1 MELLVLQG
9 AQLRFGAANFR
20 VPSERGSPPGIFKC
34 ARPRSTGTPRNRG
47 RAREGKEHFEGG
59 FHFFQ
64 KFSKGRTS
72 VPNARDLEQQCRR
85 TRTSSREKWCG
96 GGGGDDPICLPR
108 KKLGGKALSQGSG
121 TAGEKSEISPRE
133 LAMDCVPPPPHSPM
147 LNTTTP
153 AYPRSKGDAGEL
165 EGTTP
170 SAFPENIGGKGVEAR
185 ERHGG
190 GGAGEKERDSGESI
204 RNLQV

>member
-1 MELLVLQG
+1 MRRDGTPPASSPQQQVDEKVGGGGCREQIGCQRRGGSTLELLFLQGNFG

-72 VPNARDLEQQCRR
+72 VPDTRDLEPHCRR
-85 TRTSSREKWCG
+85 PCPPLREKWCG

-108 KKLGGKALSQGSG
+108 KKLGGKALRRGSG
-121 TAGEKSEISPRE
+121 TAGEAQGRKKGTQGRVSEIFK
-133 LAMDCVPPPPHSPM
+133 C
-147 LNTTTP
+147 NKTC
-153 AYPRSKGDAGEL
+153 
-165 EGTTP
+165 
-170 SAFPENIGGKGVEAR
+170 
-185 ERHGG
+185 
-190 GGAGEKERDSGESI
+190 
-204 RNLQV
+204 

>member
-72 VPNARDLEQQCRR
+72 VPDTRDLEPHCRR
-85 TRTSSREKWCG
+85 PCPPLREKWCG

-121 TAGEKSEISPRE
+121 TAGEKSEISPQGTG
-133 LAMDCVPPPPHSPM
+133 LCPPPPHSPM

>member
-1 MELLVLQG
+1 MCSPPQYWNPAEPGEGAGGQRAFRRRFSFFSKVLQG
-9 AQLRFGAANFR
+9 KNFSSERKRFGAAMPPHPHVLSR
-20 VPSERGSPPGIFKC
+20 KVVRGGRGGRPHLPSQKKIGGKGVEPRER
-34 ARPRSTGTPRNRG
+34 
-47 RAREGKEHFEGG
+47 
-59 FHFFQ
+59 
-64 KFSKGRTS
+64 
-72 VPNARDLEQQCRR
+72 L
-85 TRTSSREKWCG
+85 G
-96 GGGGDDPICLPR
+96 GGEERNIGPGNWIV
-108 KKLGGKALSQGSG
+108 S
-121 TAGEKSEISPRE
+121 
-133 LAMDCVPPPPHSPM
+133 PPPHSPM